1 VAQGA
6 RVPRQAEGEEGDC
19 EAANDAHTE
28 CTTQEHAAYTGAHQA
43 GDDGKEDWQARTI
56 CNYLTAAVEEC
67 ANVHLAACNSEEE
80 LTELKDHQI
89 AAILANLE
97 GGVEAWDSSRC
108 PVVSGY
114 KERLAAGTGEEE
126 AEEGAEDD
134 AGDDTEGDEENAED
148 EETPEDEENTEDSE
162 SPEDEENPDD
172 DENPEDDQVS
182 EDDEDE
188 NDDEDEAAGETDDD
202 NDESSSSHLMASVTI
217 LLACSTLF

>member
-1 VAQGA
+1 MRVLLVLLVAGVAQGA
-6 RVPRQAEGEEGDC
+6 RVPRQAEGEEGNC

-148 EETPEDEENTEDSE
+148 EETPEDEENTED
-162 SPEDEENPDD
+162 
-172 DENPEDDQVS
+172 DQVS

-188 NDDEDEAAGETDDD
+188 NDDEDEAPGETDDD

>member
-1 VAQGA
+1 MRVLLVLLVAGVAQGA
-6 RVPRQAEGEEGDC
+6 RVPRQAEGEEGNC

-148 EETPEDEENTEDSE
+148 DAGDDTEGDE
-162 SPEDEENPDD
+162 
-172 DENPEDDQVS
+172 EDDQVS

-188 NDDEDEAAGETDDD
+188 NDDEDEAPGETDDD